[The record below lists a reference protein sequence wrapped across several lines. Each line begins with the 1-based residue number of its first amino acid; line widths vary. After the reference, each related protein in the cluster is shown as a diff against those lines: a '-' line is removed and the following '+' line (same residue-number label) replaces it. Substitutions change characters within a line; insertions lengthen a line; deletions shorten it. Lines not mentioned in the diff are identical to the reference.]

1 MILIILGKQH
11 QHTFRNYK
19 HILLSLSLHF
29 YSFYLLL
36 DSTSLNMKHIKV
48 PYVIDRAVTA
58 FKTETETAVFA
69 KNDGKRFRT
78 R

>member
-1 MILIILGKQH
+1 
-11 QHTFRNYK
+11 
-19 HILLSLSLHF
+19 
-29 YSFYLLL
+29 
-36 DSTSLNMKHIKV
+36 MKHIKV

-78 R
+78 RWMTF